1 LPLIK
6 CPDCGRDVSDLA
18 PSCPN
23 CGRPTALTQSPRS
36 PTQPQPGPTP
46 SPPPGYGGGL
56 LRSNV
61 SSLEISE
68 PQPKTRSFPIA
79 GLLLGLLVVI
89 VGAGAAYLIL
99 ASNRTAAPQAAVVA
113 PTPPARQAP
122 TLVPT
127 VSAAPA
133 NQGRAVAAAGQAQ
146 LPDVNGIS
154 CDALESTIFHLHAH
168 VAIFVN
174 GAEQVIP
181 FGVGIG
187 QPWQV
192 SDSAEGPFVDDG
204 TCFYWIHTHTEDGVL
219 HIESPVRRTFTLG
232 DFFAIWQV
240 PLSANQMGPIQGAV
254 IAYVNGS
261 KVDGDP
267 SDIPLT
273 QHAQIQLD
281 SGQDVAPYVFRFPPG
296 T

>member
-1 LPLIK
+1 VL
-6 CPDCGRDVSDLA
+6 V
-18 PSCPN
+18 
-23 CGRPTALTQSPRS
+23 
-36 PTQPQPGPTP
+36 
-46 SPPPGYGGGL
+46 
-56 LRSNV
+56 
-61 SSLEISE
+61 
-68 PQPKTRSFPIA
+68 
-79 GLLLGLLVVI
+79 GLLVLI
-89 VGAGAAYLIL
+89 VGAGVAFVLLSGNRAPAPQSAA
-99 ASNRTAAPQAAVVA
+99 AAPTAS
-113 PTPPARQAP
+113 RQAP

-133 NQGRAVAAAGQAQ
+133 SQSRAAAGQGQ

-154 CDALESTIFHLHAH
+154 CDALEATIFHIHAH

-204 TCFYWIHTHTEDGVL
+204 TCFYWLHTHTEDGVV

-232 DFFAIWQV
+232 DFFAVWQV
-240 PLSANQMGPIQGAV
+240 PLSANQMGPIQGSV

>member
-1 LPLIK
+1 MEPT
-6 CPDCGRDVSDLA
+6 
-18 PSCPN
+18 
-23 CGRPTALTQSPRS
+23 PTAP
-36 PTQPQPGPTP
+36 
-46 SPPPGYGGGL
+46 GGGL

-61 SSLEISE
+61 STLDSVE
-68 PQPKTRSFPIA
+68 PPPKTRSFPTA
-79 GLLLGLLVVI
+79 GVLVGLLVLI
-89 VGAGAAYLIL
+89 VGAGAAFVLL
-99 ASNRTAAPQAAVVA
+99 SGNRAAAPQSAA
-113 PTPPARQAP
+113 PTPSRQAP

-133 NQGRAVAAAGQAQ
+133 SKSRSAAGQAQ
-146 LPDVNGIS
+146 LPDINGIS
-154 CDALESTIFHLHAH
+154 CDALEATIFHIHVH

-204 TCFYWIHTHTEDGVL
+204 TCFYWLHTHTEDGVV

-240 PLSANQMGPIQGAV
+240 PLSANQMGPIQGSV